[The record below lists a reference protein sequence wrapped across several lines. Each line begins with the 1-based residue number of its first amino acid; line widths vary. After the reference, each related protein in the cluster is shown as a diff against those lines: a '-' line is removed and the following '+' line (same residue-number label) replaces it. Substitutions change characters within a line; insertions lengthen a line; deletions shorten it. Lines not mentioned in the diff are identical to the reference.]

1 MLSTEPPIMLRGRK
15 QHTSKD
21 EDTSRETR
29 SKSSNNVPQR
39 PPFRAARAFYLTLLI
54 GASLACLALF
64 THPQSPPEHS
74 GYTLLHPRS
83 SNPSNTTSLNEDE
96 QCRLVHHASDQCAFI
111 HSQCPTSESGFSLY
125 LNLYYCRLPHLKPL
139 AFTLLISWLGLLF
152 STIGIAAS
160 DFFCINLSTIATILG
175 MSESMAGVTFL
186 AFGNGSP
193 DVFSTFAAMSTNSG
207 SLAVGELFGAAG
219 FITAVVA
226 GSMALI
232 RPFHVARKSFIR
244 DVGFFVIA
252 AAFSIGFLWDGKLR
266 FWECVVMVLYYC
278 FYVAFVVVWHWFAN
292 RRRRRRERER
302 AAREHHLPPEEL
314 GFEYHDGEGT
324 VERYRDDPDEAP
336 TSGRPTSLSR
346 GASWEDWAA
355 LERGGDAEAEY
366 PSAEDEDKDSDEEEE
381 ARDRWMSEL
390 NSNMRLTRPPV
401 RPRMKSTLT
410 PGRPALVGAREFQAG
425 LKSLQK
431 SRNLAAYPLSA
442 SATPGLG
449 GAAAGPGA
457 GRRYSDD
464 PTYTTAQQQDY
475 LSANSEAAQPAS
487 RPPYEV
493 VAGPDGASPRVERR
507 LLDVPS
513 SGTLAPIVGRNRS
526 ASALDVRGSDA
537 RGLRVDADLR
547 RDRRSRG
554 GSPAAHDGDL
564 IDFGGSGS
572 NTSSRSHSRAT
583 STSHPTS
590 HRPSSPN
597 LLVPPIRD
605 SARAIPSART
615 LPKIVIP
622 GREASHSH
630 SRSRSNSR
638 TPSPAAHTATKLSPF
653 PGYVEPTPTSASWA
667 GAYRDDPSSTSPTP
681 TPMPAHAD
689 AAPGSHSHA
698 RGGSYHSHFATP
710 ARDVASPESLPLS
723 QTAEDARRPTLLDRY
738 WPHNIFPPPGVLI
751 STLFPTIYHWRE
763 KSWWECA
770 LGVVAAPSVFLLTV
784 TLPVVESGREED
796 GDGEAGGMGKGESY
810 ESGQSGLSSGRGGGD
825 GGENKNGIP
834 IKSSGTGWVLNDP
847 VIHIQQHEDEAGEEG
862 AAGQGT
868 TTAQVAV
875 QEERVYRDAHRGPPQ
890 QQQERQKSSNN
901 GPITTK
907 PATEHLATHTL
918 SPQTTLEPPSLPDL
932 WNRWLLIL
940 QTFTAPLFIVLA
952 IYSQSPTDITASWL
966 VKPSLI
972 SLLISLLLLIP
983 LLLTTTP
990 SYKPPAFRYI
1000 LSIAGFVVSIAWIST
1015 IAAQVVGA
1023 LKALAV
1029 ILNMSHAIMGLTIFA
1044 VGNSLGDLVADVT
1057 VARLGYPVMAFSA
1070 CLGGPMLNILLG
1082 IGLSGSYILLRGAR
1096 HRVEKHP
1103 DKDFKFKSYHIEVSN
1118 TLIVSGVTLLV
1129 TLVGLGVAVPWNG
1142 WVMGRKLGWCLIA
1155 LWCLSTVGNV
1165 VVEVT
1170 GLGGG
1175 HED

>member
-1 MLSTEPPIMLRGRK
+1 MLRGRK
-15 QHTSKD
+15 QHTSKHGT
-21 EDTSRETR
+21 TSRETR
-29 SKSSNNVPQR
+29 SKSSNTPPQR
-39 PPFRAARAFYLTLLI
+39 LPFRAARAFYLTLLI

-64 THPQSPPEHS
+64 THHFKPPS
-74 GYTLLHPRS
+74 LPAGYTLLQTRS
-83 SNPSNTTSLNEDE
+83 STPSNTTSLNEDE
-96 QCRLVHHASDQCAFI
+96 QCRLVHHATDQCAFI
-111 HSQCPTSESGFSLY
+111 HTQCPTSESGFSLY
-125 LNLYYCRLPHLKPL
+125 LDLYYCRLPHLKPL

-244 DVGFFVIA
+244 DVGFFVVA

-278 FYVAFVVVWHWFAN
+278 FYVGFVVVWHWFAN

-314 GFEYHDGEGT
+314 DYEYNGGDGT

-336 TSGRPTSLSR
+336 ASQRPTSLSR

-355 LERGGDAEAEY
+355 LERGGEVEAEY
-366 PSAEDEDKDSDEEEE
+366 PDDNEDKDSDEEEE

-410 PGRPALVGAREFQAG
+410 PVRPSLVGALEFQAV

-449 GAAAGPGA
+449 AAAAGPGAA

-547 RDRRSRG
+547 RDRGSRG

-572 NTSSRSHSRAT
+572 NTSSRSHSRAA
-583 STSHPTS
+583 STSHPTA

-615 LPKIVIP
+615 LPKILIP
-622 GREASHSH
+622 GRESSHSQ

-638 TPSPAAHTATKLSPF
+638 TPSPAGHAATKLSPF
-653 PGYVEPTPTSASWA
+653 PGYVEPTPISASR
-667 GAYRDDPSSTSPTP
+667 GGGYCDDPSSTSPTR
-681 TPMPAHAD
+681 TPIPAHAD
-689 AAPGSHSHA
+689 ATPGSHSHA
-698 RGGSYHSHFATP
+698 RGSSYHSHFHPQTP

-723 QTAEDARRPTLLDRY
+723 QTAEDARRPTFLDRY
-738 WPHNIFPPPGVLI
+738 WPHNFFPPPGVLI

-770 LGVVAAPSVFLLTV
+770 LGLVAAPSVFLLTV
-784 TLPVVESGREED
+784 TLPVVESGREDEEH
-796 GDGEAGGMGKGESY
+796 GEGMGKGGSY
-810 ESGQSGLSSGRGGGD
+810 ESGKSGHSLGGAGGGGGD
-825 GGENKNGIP
+825 GENGNGIP

-847 VIHIQQHEDEAGEEG
+847 VIHIQQHEDEPGAEG

-875 QEERVYRDAHRGPPQ
+875 EEERLYREAHRGPQ
-890 QQQERQKSSNN
+890 QRQNTRNSS
-901 GPITTK
+901 GPK
-907 PATEHLATHTL
+907 PDSATEDLATHTL
-918 SPQTTLEPPSLPDL
+918 SPQTTLEPSTLLPDL

-952 IYSQSPTDITASWL
+952 IYSQSPTDITPVWL

-972 SLLISLLLLIP
+972 SLLISLLLLLP

-1057 VARLGYPVMAFSA
+1057 VARLGYPVMALSA

-1129 TLVGLGVAVPWNG
+1129 TLVGLGVAVPWNA
-1142 WVMGRKLGWCLIA
+1142 WIMGRRLGWCLIA